1 MQHYD
6 ITRAEKFGSRE
17 RSDTS
22 IDACPHCKRVV
33 DKAYDE
39 ACRDFA
45 GQLFCSEDCF
55 KDYYGFRR
63 VAV

>member
-1 MQHYD
+1 MTHTE
-6 ITRAEKFGSRE
+6 ILRAEKFGSRE

-22 IDACPHCKRVV
+22 IDICPSCKNVV
-33 DKAYDE
+33 DKEYDE

>member
-1 MQHYD
+1 MTHTE
-6 ITRAEKFGSRE
+6 ILRVEKFGSRE

-22 IDACPHCKRVV
+22 IDVCPHCKRVV
-33 DKAYDE
+33 DKECDE

-63 VAV
+63 DAV